1 MKSSRRTDF
10 KLNVHMPGSGRIGR
24 RRNKLDDWQCTLSNR
39 SWAIG
44 IEIRMNSQKFSIT
57 GRQAISFPTV
67 RHDVGIIVE
76 IVMQAE
82 SVA

>member
-10 KLNVHMPGSGRIGR
+10 KLNVHTCGAGRIDQ
-24 RRNKLDDWQCTLSNR
+24 RRNELDGWQGTFSNR

-57 GRQAISFPTV
+57 GGQTISFPTV
-67 RHDVGIIVE
+67 RHDVGIIVK
-76 IVMQAE
+76 IVPQAE